1 MTALPAEN
9 SVIRPVGQPRT
20 VRRRRR
26 EQHPKLIAAPVVTFA
41 DLGVPAPLVAVLG
54 EDGITVPFP
63 VQAATLP
70 DALAGVDIL
79 GRAQTGSGK
88 TLGFCIP
95 LVARLAGGCT
105 MACRPR
111 GLVLV
116 PTRELATQVQAVLSP
131 LAGAMGLSVAAI
143 FGGTPQNPQVAAL
156 RNRADIVVAC
166 PGRLADLIGQ
176 DHCHLGD
183 VEVTVLDEADHMADL
198 GFLPAVRRLLEATP
212 PEGQRLLFSATLDSA
227 VDVLARRFLT
237 RPARHSVDDASPPA
251 QIIHH
256 LLTVTL
262 ADRVEVVATLASGDN
277 RVLIFTRT
285 KHGAQRLARQL
296 NMAGVPAAELHGNLA
311 QGARSRNLA
320 AFGSGEVRVMVATDI
335 AARGIHVDGI
345 DLVIHSDPPA
355 EHKAYVHRSGRTA
368 RSGAD
373 GAVVTVQ
380 TAAQADDVRIL
391 MRKAG
396 VTPQAA
402 TAGPGSAVLRSI
414 AGPAV
419 RRIAPVTKLARVPAP
434 AATSATQAT
443 GRGAA
448 AASGSF
454 RGRRGRRG

>member
-1 MTALPAEN
+1 M
-9 SVIRPVGQPRT
+9 
-20 VRRRRR
+20 
-26 EQHPKLIAAPVVTFA
+26 
-41 DLGVPAPLVAVLG
+41 
-54 EDGITVPFP
+54 
-63 VQAATLP
+63 
-70 DALAGVDIL
+70 
-79 GRAQTGSGK
+79 
-88 TLGFCIP
+88 
-95 LVARLAGGCT
+95 
-105 MACRPR
+105 
-111 GLVLV
+111 
-116 PTRELATQVQAVLSP
+116 
-131 LAGAMGLSVAAI
+131 
-143 FGGTPQNPQVAAL
+143 
-156 RNRADIVVAC
+156 
-166 PGRLADLIGQ
+166 
-176 DHCHLGD
+176 
-183 VEVTVLDEADHMADL
+183 
-198 GFLPAVRRLLEATP
+198 
-212 PEGQRLLFSATLDSA
+212 
-227 VDVLARRFLT
+227 
-237 RPARHSVDDASPPA
+237 
-251 QIIHH
+251 
-256 LLTVTL
+256 
-262 ADRVEVVATLASGDN
+262 EVVATLASGDN

-345 DLVIHSDPPA
+345 DLVIHGDPPT

-380 TAAQADDVRIL
+380 TAAQADEVRIL

-419 RRIAPVTKLARVPAP
+419 RRIARVTKLARVPA
-434 AATSATQAT
+434 ADSARAT

-454 RGRRGRRG
+454 RGRGGRGRRS

>member
-1 MTALPAEN
+1 M
-9 SVIRPVGQPRT
+9 
-20 VRRRRR
+20 
-26 EQHPKLIAAPVVTFA
+26 AA
-41 DLGVPAPLVAVLG
+41 LG
-54 EDGITVPFP
+54 EGGITVPFP
-63 VQAATLP
+63 VQTATLP

-95 LVARLAGGCT
+95 LVARLAGGYT

-183 VEVTVLDEADHMADL
+183 VEITVLDEADHMADL
-198 GFLPAVRRLLEATP
+198 GFLPAVRRLLETTP

-256 LLTVTL
+256 LLTVTP
-262 ADRVEVVATLASGDN
+262 ADRVEIVATLASGDN

-320 AFGSGEVRVMVATDI
+320 AFGSGVVRVMVATDI

-368 RSGAD
+368 RTGAD

-380 TAAQADDVRIL
+380 TAAQADEVRIL

-396 VTPQAA
+396 VTPQTA

-419 RRIAPVTKLARVPAP
+419 RRIAPATKLARVPAP
-434 AATSATQAT
+434 AATPATQAT